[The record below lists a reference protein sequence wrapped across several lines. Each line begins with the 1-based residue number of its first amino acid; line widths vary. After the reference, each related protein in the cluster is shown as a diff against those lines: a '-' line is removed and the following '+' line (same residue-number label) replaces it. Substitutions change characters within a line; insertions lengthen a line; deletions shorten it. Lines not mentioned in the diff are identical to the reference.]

1 MKLWSTKPS
10 PTIRKTSLR
19 DFITGARNSQPVGT
33 VRDALTKAVRP
44 GEMVWDVGAGDV
56 TFSDLFCQL
65 VGNEGSVFAFGS
77 RPALCEMISG
87 ASAELRVVA
96 GRASRWK
103 DSTFRDCW

>member
-1 MKLWSTKPS
+1 MKLWSTKLS
-10 PTIRKTSLR
+10 PTIRRASLK
-19 DFITGARNSQPVGT
+19 DFITGLRNSDPLGT
-33 VRDALTKAVRP
+33 VSKALTMAVRP
-44 GEMVWDVGAGDV
+44 GDVVWDVGAGDG
-56 TFSDLFCQL
+56 TFSELFCQL
-65 VGNEGSVFAFGS
+65 VGSEGAVFAFES